1 MSLDRFVSLSI
12 VQPFSSVRAKT
23 QRGSILPI
31 LMYHSISFDPE
42 PDKANYYK
50 VCTSPSR
57 FYQQMSC
64 LQNNGY
70 QGVSLEEGLQLI
82 NSGEQLNAKPVVIT
96 FDDGFQDF
104 YARAFPVLES
114 FGFSA
119 TMYLPTKY
127 IGNEHRIF
135 KGRECLSWKEVQTL
149 DRSGIEFGSHTVNHP
164 RLVELGWSDIESEL
178 RVSKKIIEDEIGKS
192 IISFAY
198 PYAYPQQKK
207 DFVCRFSEI
216 LCYNGFSTCVT
227 TKIGISKLGD
237 NPLELKRVP
246 VNSAD
251 DDKLLLAK
259 LRGSYDWMG
268 KLQSI
273 KKSLSNN

>member
-1 MSLDRFVSLSI
+1 MMKFGRVETSIDLGDFDFAITGTTGNLRFVPAKSKFNNYSLRI
-12 VQPFSSVRAKT
+12 FAIETFKNTVAAQGDIGTEINV
-23 QRGSILPI
+23 G
-31 LMYHSISFDPE
+31 
-42 PDKANYYK
+42 
-50 VCTSPSR
+50 V
-57 FYQQMSC
+57 
-64 LQNNGY
+64 
-70 QGVSLEEGLQLI
+70 GVSVISSSTGIGSTDPSPVQVVGFGTTAKKEQENSANDKTIMNRNGL
-82 NSGEQLNAKPVVIT
+82 
-96 FDDGFQDF
+96 
-104 YARAFPVLES
+104 
-114 FGFSA
+114 FS
-119 TMYLPTKY
+119 
-127 IGNEHRIF
+127 
-135 KGRECLSWKEVQTL
+135 
-149 DRSGIEFGSHTVNHP
+149 
-164 RLVELGWSDIESEL
+164 
-178 RVSKKIIEDEIGKS
+178 VSKKIIEDEIGKS

-216 LCYNGFSTCVT
+216 LSDSGFSTCVT

-268 KLQSI
+268 KLQNI